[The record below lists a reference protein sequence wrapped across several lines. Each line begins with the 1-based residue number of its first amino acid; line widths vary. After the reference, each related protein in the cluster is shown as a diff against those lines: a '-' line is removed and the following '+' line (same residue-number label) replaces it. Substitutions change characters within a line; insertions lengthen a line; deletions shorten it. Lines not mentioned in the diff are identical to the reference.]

1 MAIKELI
8 KDGLLMTVVASTM
21 VGIFYALRIVGVGQH
36 NALLTY
42 IVGMA
47 YVFTSVE
54 IKYNFFD
61 LMIKEPYIIK

>member
-21 VGIFYALRIVGVGQH
+21 VGIFYALRIVGVGQN